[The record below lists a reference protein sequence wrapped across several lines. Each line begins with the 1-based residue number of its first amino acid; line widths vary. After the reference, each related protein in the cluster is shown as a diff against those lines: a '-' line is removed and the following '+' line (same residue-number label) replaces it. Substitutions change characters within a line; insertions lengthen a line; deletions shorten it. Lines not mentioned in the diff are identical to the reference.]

1 MNNENSNEQVIL
13 ARERTALAQERN
25 RFANERTYLA
35 WLRTGLA
42 CVGGGVAV
50 IRLLTFETPSHVFI
64 SEFIG
69 SVLVILGILIF
80 TVSFWNYYKYY
91 EKNNILKSVR
101 GSLGLNAL
109 ITTVLIIVSLLLLA
123 IAFH

>member
-1 MNNENSNEQVIL
+1 MNESHPNEQVIL

-50 IRLLTFETPSHVFI
+50 IRLLTFETLSHVFI

-91 EKNNILKSVR
+91 EKNNIPESVK

-109 ITTVLIIVSLLLLA
+109 ITSVLIIVSLLLLA

>member
-1 MNNENSNEQVIL
+1 MNDNHPNEQVIL

-50 IRLLTFETPSHVFI
+50 IRLLTFETLSHVFI

-91 EKNNILKSVR
+91 EKNNILKSVT

-109 ITTVLIIVSLLLLA
+109 ITSVLIIVSLLLLA